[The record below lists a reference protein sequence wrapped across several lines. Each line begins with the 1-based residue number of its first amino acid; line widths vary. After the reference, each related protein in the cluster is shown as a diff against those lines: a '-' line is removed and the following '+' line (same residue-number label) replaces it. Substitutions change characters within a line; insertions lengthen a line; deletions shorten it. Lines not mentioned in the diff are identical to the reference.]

1 MKVDDRVIRNLSYLC
16 RTYDGIT
23 ELKKQTQQRVLSMN
37 PGADPGQQDEVQSM
51 NSLKSKLSR
60 RIEKELEFWP
70 IWTEWL
76 QGVPGVG
83 GFIAGNL
90 ILLYY
95 YKFVAICDKC
105 GGDLE
110 KKPVKNSDR
119 NTFVCSECGK
129 KAKGEGILSHRIGE
143 KDFPNVSKFWAYMGR
158 AIKDGKMVKREK
170 NVACNYSIRGR
181 NLGFHFYEQVNRQ
194 KPDHLYK
201 KFFLE
206 RRAKRLKTHPDI
218 SKGHNMSMAGNETA
232 KLFLSHFWHVA
243 RSLEGKSTEGPW
255 VEVIGKHTGIIA
267 PYYWNAAALLE
278 AA

>member
-1 MKVDDRVIRNLSYLC
+1 MKVDDSVIMNLNYLC

-23 ELKKQTQQRVLSMN
+23 ELIKQTKQRLGAMN
-37 PGADPGQQDEVQSM
+37 PDADPDMQEDVQLM
-51 NSLKSKLSR
+51 KSLKGRFSR

-70 IWTEWL
+70 VWTEWL
-76 QGVPGVG
+76 KHVPGVG

-90 ILLYY
+90 IILYY
-95 YKFVAICDKC
+95 YKHVAICDKC
-105 GGDLE
+105 SGDLE
-110 KKPVKNSDR
+110 KKPVKNSDK

-129 KAKGEGILSHRIGE
+129 KAKGVGILSHRISE
-143 KDFPNVSKFWAYMGR
+143 KDFPNVSKWWAYMGR
-158 AIKDGKMVKREK
+158 AIKDGKMIKRQKGE
-170 NVACNYSIRGR
+170 ASNYSPRGR
-181 NLGFHFYEQVNRQ
+181 LLGFHFYEQVNRQ

-218 SKGHNMSMAGNETA
+218 SKGHNMAMAGNETA

-243 RSLEGKSTEGPW
+243 RSLEGKSTEGPY
-255 VEVIGKHTGIIA
+255 VQEVMQHTGIIA
-267 PYYWNAAALLE
+267 PYYWNKAALLE